1 MSAIP
6 HFTGYQIHKLDLKYR
21 VAIPAV
27 WRNGSIE
34 GEGEESDAQTAVEG
48 GEESFVL
55 LEATRFGHT
64 YIRVMTSESL
74 ADHVQGIR
82 NRPDTPS
89 HVIEEVLEYFFSMIY
104 RIKLSPQG
112 KILIPE
118 KWCQRVGLVA
128 DGKVTLAGRG
138 NFFEIWNCEAYQT
151 VKQLERER
159 LMGLMP
165 ELRIF

>member
-6 HFTGYQIHKLDLKYR
+6 HFTGYQVHKLDLKYR

-27 WRNGSIE
+27 WRNGTLEAE
-34 GEGEESDAQTAVEG
+34 GDDSEVQAVDESSD
-48 GEESFVL
+48 ESFVL

-74 ADHVQGIR
+74 ADHVQSIR
-82 NRPDTPS
+82 NRPDTPAYI
-89 HVIEEVLEYFFSMIY
+89 IEEVLEYFFSMIY

-151 VKQLERER
+151 VKQRERER
-159 LMGLMP
+159 LMELMP